1 MSRKRSTGLQ
11 PYPQSLA
18 GSLLAAREAVM
29 APIRPHLRASNVT
42 EQQWR
47 VLRVLADA
55 EALDAKGIA
64 DQALLYAPTVT
75 RILKELTDRKLI
87 ERRSDPH
94 DGRRSIIS
102 ITPEG
107 RQLVVNTAKYTKILL
122 DGYTHTFGPERLEAF
137 KAEALA
143 LAKALAVFLPED

>member
-1 MSRKRSTGLQ
+1 MPKPTASGLP
-11 PYPQSLA
+11 PYPKSLA
-18 GSLLAAREAVM
+18 GTMLAAREAVM
-29 APIRPHLRASNVT
+29 APIRPHLRAANVT

-55 EALDAKGIA
+55 EYLDAKGIA

-75 RILKELTDRKLI
+75 RILKEMLDRKLI
-87 ERRSDPH
+87 KRNTDTA

-107 RQLVVNTAKYTKILL
+107 RELVISTAKYTRKLL
-122 DGYTHTFGPERLEAF
+122 DEYTKAFGRDRLEAF
-137 KAEALA
+137 KEEALA
-143 LAKALAVFLPED
+143 LAKALEKFQPGD